1 MIIHRTLLI
10 LVFVYQQSV
19 LRIKTATMEKNA
31 FQGLAKKRDAP
42 QIRVQTR
49 NIRPALLTEPVN
61 ISASVPHLHAV
72 AVTNAKQ
79 LIPGLRMFQTIPIPV
94 YAKYYRQ
101 KLVQRTKIVR
111 RKRNVVTDTAS
122 SATPVQKTAIALLQ
136 NGAAIMDTVS

>member
-1 MIIHRTLLI
+1 MAVQKIQTVAHLKIVMTAFVKLRATLVRVPIHSIPHAQIIISI
-10 LVFVYQQSV
+10 LGIMHEMQDTFVNV
-19 LRIKTATMEKNA
+19 L
-31 FQGLAKKRDAP
+31 
-42 QIRVQTR
+42 
-49 NIRPALLTEPVN
+49 
-61 ISASVPHLHAV
+61 HLHAV

-111 RKRNVVTDTAS
+111 RKRNVVTDTVS

-136 NGAAIMDTVS
+136 NGAAKTDIVS